1 MDIADDT
8 AEGTFV
14 WFDGVMMKLH
24 SLRASEAVQML
35 AEDGVNPEDC
45 RIPPFIADMEGKSYT
60 FQVRVTA
67 FNFTEHHK
75 TFTITRIAEELG
87 RARRQWRWR

>member
-1 MDIADDT
+1 M
-8 AEGTFV
+8 
-14 WFDGVMMKLH
+14 
-24 SLRASEAVQML
+24 
-35 AEDGVNPEDC
+35 NPEDC
-45 RIPPFIADMEGKSYT
+45 RIPPFIADMEGKSYI

-87 RARRQWRWR
+87 RAPVDDNASIMCTILDHCLLAIYVYVYV